1 MGARVIIGTAG
12 HIDHGKSA
20 LIQALTGRPMDRLA
34 EERRRGITIELNFAP
49 LDLGGG
55 VLAGVVDV
63 PGHEDFV
70 RTMVAGAAGV
80 DVALLVIAA
89 DEGIMPQTREH
100 LAILEQLGV
109 PAGVPVLTKADLVE
123 PEWLDLLAEEV
134 RSVLESS
141 PVRFGAVQRV
151 SVRTGEGIEPIRRV
165 LRQLAEEVSPR
176 SASDAFRMPVDR
188 AFSVAG
194 AGTVV
199 TGTVWTGSVAIGAP
213 VRILPGD
220 RAARVRTL
228 EVHGG
233 ATDRARPGT
242 RTAIGLAGVDRS
254 EIRRGDVLVMGD
266 LPWSETTALDVE
278 VALLPGAPRALQA
291 RTRVWLH
298 IGTAAVLARAHPRGQ
313 VEPGQRGLVRLVCE
327 SPILAR
333 GGDRFVLR
341 SYSPVLTIGGGTVL
355 DPLPPRRHAV
365 WPDDLNSADPGRRG
379 RALLLRHPEGLTS
392 GQLALALG
400 VPAGSIA
407 GLFATDDAVR
417 ESGDR
422 WVLTQVLNEA
432 IRRAAERLA
441 AYHGSHPTAPGMPAE
456 TLRRELREP
465 AWIAESAIAALTSGG
480 RVVRELGL
488 LRLSGFSAG
497 VAGGEALIDRI
508 VALVAAGGLMA
519 PDVPELE
526 RRTQQSDVGAALRV
540 AAASGRVEAVSRDWY
555 LTREA
560 LEEFVAGLRAV
571 GISGEIRVGELRE
584 RTGLSRKYLIPLL
597 EWADRRGLTRRV
609 GDVRRLT

>member
-1 MGARVIIGTAG
+1 MIIGTAG

-49 LDLGGG
+49 IDLGRGL
-55 VLAGVVDV
+55 VAGVVDV

-70 RTMVAGAAGV
+70 RTMVAGATGV
-80 DVALLVIAA
+80 DVALLVVAA

-123 PEWLDLLAEEV
+123 PAWLEMLAEEV
-134 RSVLESS
+134 QSALESS
-141 PVRFGAVQRV
+141 PVRFGAVECV
-151 SVRTGEGIEPIRRV
+151 SVRTGEGIEPLRRT
-165 LRQLAEEVSPR
+165 LRQLADEVSPR
-176 SASDAFRMPVDR
+176 SAVDAFRMPIDR
-188 AFSVAG
+188 AFTVAG

-199 TGTVWTGSVAIGAP
+199 TGTVWSGSVAAGAT

-233 ATDRARPGT
+233 PTDRARPGT
-242 RTAIGLAGVDRS
+242 RTAVGLVGVDRA
-254 EIRRGDVLVMGD
+254 EIRRGDMLVTGE
-266 LPWSETTALDVE
+266 LPWMETTALDVD
-278 VALLPGAPRALQA
+278 VSLLPESPHALQA
-291 RTRVWLH
+291 RNRVWLH
-298 IGTAAVLARAHPRGQ
+298 LGTAAVLARAHPRRQ
-313 VEPGQRGLVRLVCE
+313 LEPGQRGLVRLVCE
-327 SPILAR
+327 SPIVAR

-341 SYSPVLTIGGGTVL
+341 SYSPVLTIGGGSVL
-355 DPLPPRRHAV
+355 DPTPPRRRV
-365 WPDDLNSADPGRRG
+365 EWPEDLRSADAGRRA
-379 RALLLRHPEGLTS
+379 RALLLRHAEGLTS

-400 VPAGSIA
+400 TPAGSI
-407 GLFATDDAVR
+407 GDLFATDDAVR

-422 WVLTQVLNEA
+422 WVLTRVLDEA
-432 IRRAAERLA
+432 KRRATERLA
-441 AYHGSHPTAPGMPAE
+441 VYHGSHPTAPGMPAE
-456 TLRRELREP
+456 TLRREIRAP
-465 AWIAESAIAALTSGG
+465 AWIAESAIAALTAEG
-480 RVVRELGL
+480 RVVHDRGL
-488 LRLSGFSAG
+488 LRSGDFS
-497 VAGGEALIDRI
+497 VHIAGGEAAVDRI

-519 PDVPELE
+519 PDVSELE
-526 RRTQQSDVGAALRV
+526 RRTQQSDVNAVLRV

-555 LTREA
+555 LSREA
-560 LEEFVAGLRAV
+560 LEEFVAGLRAL
-571 GISGEIRVGELRE
+571 GSAGEIRVGDLRE